1 VTAII
6 PCTPLAAT
14 IALTMTRRRHIL
26 ERHPEMAA
34 HMRLVAEA
42 IREPDAI
49 RRSQWDEQARVLY
62 RWYPACMNGKH
73 LVVVVRLAPG
83 RARWGKVLTAYLA
96 SRAPKGALEWKRS

>member
-1 VTAII
+1 
-6 PCTPLAAT
+6 
-14 IALTMTRRRHIL
+14 
-26 ERHPEMAA
+26 MAA
-34 HMRLVAEA
+34 HLRLVAEA
-42 IREPDAI
+42 IHEPDAI
-49 RRSQWDEQARVLY
+49 RRSQWDERARVLY